1 MKRLLLFLTVFCSF
15 LGFAQLETAT
25 SSDYGIDLTID
36 RERIIN
42 FHSVIDVQKDAS
54 IFVTELIK
62 VHSEGND
69 IKRGIFRSLP
79 TSRNLNGSSHKVK
92 YDIVSVKKN
101 GAKEDYHTESEGGF
115 LKIYIGQKEVILSPG
130 EYEYEIKYSAK
141 NQIGFFD
148 QYDELYWNVNGA
160 EWGFDIENISAK
172 VNLPQGANIL
182 QNACYTGAIGGK
194 ESNCS
199 GKVVGDQ
206 SIEWTGN
213 PLAAHENLTIAVGFT
228 KGVILQPP
236 PPTFLEKYGIAI
248 FLALVMLG
256 LFVTGYNTWRKYG
269 VDPVKPTVYPQFNVP
284 DNMSPAALGYLKF
297 ESFKDS
303 YLTASLVNLAIK
315 GFIQIVEEESSSFFG
330 MSKSK
335 TFKVNKLKEP
345 DQSLPKEEIAVMNNL
360 FQNRDVVNF
369 DSQYDSKVE
378 HTVDDYKAN
387 LLYQFKDFLTAGNNS
402 KLVIAPALIVF
413 GVFIASFIF
422 SNWINDTMT
431 FAGFGMFGLA
441 FIAIFGVIVY
451 AVLNNVKNA
460 GCLIAAILIFFFPF
474 IGGII
479 LFMFVA
485 DLDFNSKAC
494 IGFLGIGII
503 YLIIFKILIKRPS
516 EEKLRIQSLIDGFKM
531 YMGAAENEQLKFH
544 NSPKMT
550 PEIFEKYLPYAM
562 VLGVDDIWG
571 KKFEAALA
579 AMAIGYTSSWYMG
592 SMLNMNSFGSALNSS
607 LTNSISS
614 GSTAPSSSGSSS
626 SSGSGGGGFSGGGG
640 GGGGGGGW

>member
-1 MKRLLLFLTVFCSF
+1 MKRLFLCLVIFCSF
-15 LGFAQLETAT
+15 LGFGQLETA
-25 SSDYGIDLTID
+25 SASDYNTEKDNNV
-36 RERIIN
+36 ERIIN

-54 IFVTELIK
+54 IVVTELIK
-62 VHSEGND
+62 VHSEAQE
-69 IKRGIFRSLP
+69 IKRGVFRSLP
-79 TSRNLNGSSHKVK
+79 TSRNLNGSSQKVK
-92 YDIVSVKKN
+92 YDIVSVKKD
-101 GAKEDYHTESEGGF
+101 GVKEDYHTESDGGF
-115 LKIYIGQKEVILSPG
+115 LKIYVGQKDVILSPG
-130 EYEYEIKYSAK
+130 DYEYEIKYSAK

-148 QYDELYWNVNGA
+148 KYDELYWNVNGA
-160 EWGFDIENISAK
+160 EWGFDVENISAK

-182 QNACYTGAIGGK
+182 QNACYTGVIGSK

-199 GKVVGDQ
+199 SKVINNQ

-213 PLAAHENLTIAVGFT
+213 SLATHENLTIAVGFT
-228 KGVILQPP
+228 KGIILPPP
-236 PPTFLEKYGIAI
+236 PPTFLEKYGISI
-248 FLALVMLG
+248 TLTLVMLG
-256 LFVTGYNTWRKYG
+256 LLINGYSTWRKYG

-284 DNMSPAALGYLKF
+284 DNLSPAALGYLKF
-297 ESFKDS
+297 ESFKSS

-315 GFIQIVEEESSSFFG
+315 GFVQIIEEEEPSFFG
-330 MSKSK
+330 LSKSK
-335 TFKVNKLKEP
+335 IFKVKKLKEP
-345 DQSLPKEEIAVMNNL
+345 DQSLPKEEIGVMNNL
-360 FQNRDVVNF
+360 FQNRSVVNF

-378 HTVDDYKAN
+378 STVDDYRAN
-387 LLYQFKDFLTAGNNS
+387 LLYQFKDFLSAGNNS
-402 KLVIAPALIVF
+402 KMVIVPALIVF
-413 GVFIASFIF
+413 GVFIACFIL

-431 FAGFGMFGLA
+431 FAGVGMFGLV
-441 FIAIFGVIVY
+441 FVAIFGVAIY
-451 AVLNNVKNA
+451 AILKSVKNA

-494 IGFLGIGII
+494 IVFLGLGIV
-503 YLIIFKILIKRPS
+503 YLIVFKILIKRPS

-531 YMGAAENEQLKFH
+531 YMGSAENEQLKFH

-550 PEIFEKYLPYAM
+550 PEILEKYLPYAM

-592 SMLNMNSFGSALNSS
+592 SMLNMNSFGSSLNSS
-607 LTNSISS
+607 LSNSISS
-614 GSTAPSSSGSSS
+614 GSTAPSSSSS
-626 SSGSGGGGFSGGGG
+626 SSGSSGGGFSGGGG

>member
-1 MKRLLLFLTVFCSF
+1 MNRLLLFLTFFCSF
-15 LGFAQLETAT
+15 LGFAQLDMAS
-25 SSDYGIDLTID
+25 SSDYGVDETNNA
-36 RERIIN
+36 ERIIN

-54 IFVTELIK
+54 IIVTELIK
-62 VHSEGND
+62 VHSEGNA

-92 YDIVSVKKN
+92 YKIVSVKKD
-101 GAKEDYHTESEGGF
+101 GVKEDYHTESEDGF
-115 LKIYIGQKEVILSPG
+115 LKIYVGQKDIILSPG
-130 EYEYEIKYSAK
+130 DYEYEIKYSAK
-141 NQIGFFD
+141 NQVGFFD
-148 QYDELYWNVNGA
+148 KYDELYWNVNGA
-160 EWGFDIENISAK
+160 EWDFKVENISAK
-172 VNLPQGANIL
+172 VNLPQGASIL
-182 QNACYTGAIGGK
+182 QNACYTGAIGSK
-194 ESNCS
+194 ETNCS
-199 GKVVGDQ
+199 SNVISSS

-213 PLAAHENLTIAVGFT
+213 SLSPHENLTIAVGFK
-228 KGVILQPP
+228 KGIVLPPP
-236 PPTFLEKYGIAI
+236 PPTFLEKYGITI
-248 FLALVMLG
+248 FLTMVMLG
-256 LFVTGYNTWRKYG
+256 LFIYGYNTWRKYG
-269 VDPVKPTVYPQFNVP
+269 VDPVKPTVYPQFNIP
-284 DNMSPAALGYLKF
+284 DNLSPAALGYLKF
-297 ESFKDS
+297 ESLKES

-315 GFIQIVEEESSSFFG
+315 GFVKIVEEEASAFFG

-335 TFKVNKLKEP
+335 VFKVKKLKEP

-360 FQNRDVVNF
+360 FQNRNVVNF
-369 DSQYDSKVE
+369 NSQYDSKVE
-378 HTVDDYKAN
+378 YTVNDYRAN
-387 LLYQFKDFLTAGNNS
+387 LLYQFKDFLAVGNNS

-413 GVFIASFIF
+413 GVFIAFFIF

-431 FAGFGMFGLA
+431 FAGVGMFGFA
-441 FIAIFGVIVY
+441 FIAIFGVAIY
-451 AVLNNVKNA
+451 AILNNVKNA
-460 GCLIAAILIFFFPF
+460 GCLITAMLIFFFPF

-479 LFMFVA
+479 LFMFVV

-494 IGFLGIGII
+494 VGFLGMGII
-503 YLIIFKILIKRPS
+503 YLIVFKILIKRPS
-516 EEKLRIQSLIDGFKM
+516 EEKLRIQSLIEGFKM

-579 AMAIGYTSSWYMG
+579 AMAIGYTSSWYVG

-614 GSTAPSSSGSSS
+614 GSTAPSSSSSSS
-626 SSGSGGGGFSGGGG
+626 SSGSSGGGFSGGGG